1 MAYPPDARWVA
12 EALGEPRL
20 ADPGNITDLLNY
32 QLFLVVGMGS
42 APIVRI
48 CGTQF
53 GITRHEWGY
62 VGLLAAF
69 GPLAPSDL
77 ALHSGM
83 DRSRT
88 SKALMPLVAKGLVER
103 RIVKGDRRRATVAL
117 TLEGHKL
124 YQRLFAHAAQVHRQ
138 LLEGFTPR
146 ELATLGKMLVRV
158 RTQAMALGPP

>member
-12 EALGEPRL
+12 EALGHPRL
-20 ADPGNITDLLNY
+20 ADPRNITDLLNY

-48 CGTQF
+48 CETQF

-103 RIVKGDRRRATVAL
+103 RSVKGDRRRATAAL
-117 TLEGHKL
+117 TAEGHRL
-124 YQRLFAHAAQVHRQ
+124 YERMFAHAARVHERM
-138 LLEGFTPR
+138 LEGFTPR
-146 ELATLGKMLVRV
+146 ELATLGKMLVRI
-158 RTQAMALGPP
+158 RSRALNLDAA